1 MDSQSS
7 HRHTDAIKSISN
19 ILREPAPRFG
29 GESRETAAEI
39 VSEPTPAPAL
49 QPRDESSET
58 AAESN
63 TPLAGEGAK
72 PQRPSSSTNHVRAA
86 LWRFLVLCAEPI
98 LSRFR
103 DYLLAP
109 LALLLSRRADGIDHL
124 IALLHAKFDG
134 HAAETRTATECIQR
148 QIVHLEFQSRNFAK
162 QLAHLESQFGIL
174 ANQLARSE
182 SRASSVHGRIEL
194 LVDHNSLVVGG
205 ELLART
211 PNGYVLV
218 PADGPGFARF
228 LAEAAVW
235 EQATSRLLD
244 LTLREG
250 MTFVDV
256 GADVGLHTLHGAR
269 RVGPTGAVI
278 ALEPTPNLFRLLQ
291 KSIRI
296 NDIENICSCINVAL
310 SSADGVATLEGS
322 RYCGHNSLNQPVNEE
337 AKAEFQVKTA
347 RLDNVLQGVRR
358 VDVVKIDAGG
368 AELAVLEG
376 MNHVLANHREIVL
389 IVEYGVRHLQ
399 RLGITPAEWFG
410 RFFAHGLALFA
421 FDEQTG
427 AWRQIAEE
435 HAGKLSSTMVAF
447 VRPGTNQWT
456 ILKQHEL

>member
-1 MDSQSS
+1 MDSPSS
-7 HRHTDAIKSISN
+7 YSQTDPVKSISN
-19 ILREPAPRFG
+19 ILREPAPRSG

-39 VSEPTPAPAL
+39 VSEPTQAPPSQL
-49 QPRDESSET
+49 RDESAEL

-63 TPLAGEGAK
+63 TPPAGDGAK
-72 PQRPSSSTNHVRAA
+72 LQRSSSDANRVRAA
-86 LWRFLVLCAEPI
+86 LWRFLVLCTEPFF
-98 LSRFR
+98 SRLR

-109 LALLLSRRADGIDHL
+109 LIRRADGIEPL
-124 IALLHAKFDG
+124 IGLLHPKFDG
-134 HAAETRTATECIQR
+134 HAAETRTATECIQH

-162 QLAHLESQFGIL
+162 QLARLESML
-174 ANQLARSE
+174 ANQLARLE
-182 SRASSVHGRIEL
+182 SQAGSAHGRIEL
-194 LVDHNSLVVGG
+194 LVDRNSVVVRG

-211 PNGYVLV
+211 PNGYVLA
-218 PADGPGFARF
+218 PADSLGFARF
-228 LAEAAVW
+228 LVEAAAL

-256 GADVGLHTLHGAR
+256 GANVGLHTLHGAR

-278 ALEPTPNLFRLLQ
+278 ALEPMPNLFRLLQ

-296 NDIENICSCINVAL
+296 NDMEDICNCINIAL

-322 RYCGHNSLNQPVNEE
+322 KYCGHNSLNQPVNEE
-337 AKAEFQVKTA
+337 AKAEFQVRTA
-347 RLDNVLQGVRR
+347 RLDNVLQGARR

-376 MNHVLANHREIVL
+376 MNHVLASHRDIVL
-389 IVEYGVRHLQ
+389 IVEYGVPQLQ
-399 RLGITPAEWFG
+399 RIGISPVEWFG

-421 FDEQTG
+421 FEEQTG

-435 HAGKLSSTMVAF
+435 HAGKLPSTTVAF

-456 ILKQHEL
+456 ILKQHEP